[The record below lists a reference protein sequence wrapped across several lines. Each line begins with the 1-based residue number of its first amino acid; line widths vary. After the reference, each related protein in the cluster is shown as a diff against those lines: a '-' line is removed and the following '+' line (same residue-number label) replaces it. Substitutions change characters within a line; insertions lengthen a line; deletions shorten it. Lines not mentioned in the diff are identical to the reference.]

1 MSLTDDYAVKNSLNL
16 SLTDIS
22 YDSIYIYVTVYY
34 NNKVNQNIT
43 YYQERLNRSPNY
55 QIPILRLTLSSGV
68 VTSNIS
74 SELRTK
80 ELEWLNRYVDQP
92 SGGRGADITN
102 MNTGLLY
109 TTSQTLRY
117 EYSSSDWNT
126 GSVSIEFLNENY
138 PPGGGAWIVV
148 KNGSQYYVDASS
160 STTNSVPTT
169 WPYWFITDPSNPII
183 IDSFNFGTPPSNN
196 LDPICIPTNNIKF
209 SNIYNVLNDASAP
222 GGTLHNGSDPIS
234 ISNFVSA
241 THPSTD
247 TMAAL
252 TGDID
257 RKFNFI
263 SNEPTEVNKK
273 YATDISINANSS
285 DIYHDLLERS
295 YRFFDS
301 GDISYNYNNYE
312 NFTITFDAGSGNF
325 VWINIKNYNIEN
337 GYDFLYILASNTS
350 SNFENLSQAT
360 APELSQYLPTS
371 YISGTSNLQLDTWYK
386 INTQYVRFNFTS
398 DGTITESGWDIY
410 LVSSGFLETNDN
422 GLVPKNWIQL
432 SNNFGENIIENNGSI
447 ILNSTTKNKLYTPI
461 SRFTFS
467 DGPNNLPSYNN
478 TSVNGSIIFDAGEG
492 NSWKIDVGSYTFP
505 YSASGFNLFGQLKIE
520 SKANESDYFSNI
532 EKPGLAKVN
541 YGQRYPSNLQ
551 WTTPGHVFPSYNDS
565 PSYYIFEDGT
575 PALGTSGSPLII
587 DERYI
592 KFTYDNNVDNS
603 NYAGDFSGWFF
614 TLQVID
620 SNENDTENVYN
631 NGDTITDQEVSIK
644 KDFLGRCKNHD
655 PSMQIVEYVDGNYT
669 TDISK
674 NSASGNLQIGL
685 KMPIGAYDLSSS
697 DITIIGGDDNVRV
710 NGFSFTDG
718 DTSTNFVITPPLPP
732 SDALAHKIIIRVK
745 GNTFYNLPEK
755 IWNKPADNDFCWYW
769 NMPIITISSTSVN
782 LDASTNSQKIPID
795 ISCQHNFDISSL
807 LLESGLSNAILDGE
821 PVFVDGSKNA
831 TFYIIANNPSAPDI
845 STNVNINIP
854 KEAIRELDSGYFY
867 NPIDISGFSY
877 YYEPDKTAPV
887 LVVVSFTSNNS
898 NNSLAKKGDIITLV
912 VNSNEQLDISSTS
925 HSVKFRDSSS
935 KQYSATI
942 SFPSSIVM
950 NGIFDTSNNPPL
962 SGGDI
967 IVSEIIA
974 FDLGDNSGTV
984 LTKQK
989 IKYYL
994 DDFDFT
1000 NTTFT
1005 HERGTAFIPNDYRPS
1020 GTDTYGD
1027 ALTIVGPIPNDT
1039 NWESLPHNT
1048 VTVLSYTATDPA
1060 GNSKTATLTV
1070 TTEDTIGPD
1079 LLISYDGTN
1088 NLEDK
1093 TITFSFT
1100 ELPIGF
1106 DIGNIIIEP
1115 AELGATITNLTT
1127 SGLVR
1132 TALFSPLDLGNYELR
1147 VDVNVFND
1155 AAGNGNLASNIL
1167 NIEIKAMDPTMIEIL
1182 YNEEATIRRSPFYG
1196 LYDYSQFGVIYLAKE
1211 LIEAGNN
1218 ARIDISRGCSITSFF
1233 FQYIGWT
1240 RGYNANNQTVK
1251 ISHTQ
1256 ANQIERGPSGNGST
1270 SVEVNYSELDLKD
1283 TTIVKG
1289 DPRALGG
1296 RFTFIFN
1303 NTDEIGW
1310 KEISDDNKDPNLGQ
1324 PGFDT
1329 PFMWDGT
1336 SNILISWENR
1346 DGSWTSGY
1354 GNLKGGGTGN
1364 RWRGSH
1370 SWFSDNNYP
1379 TRASSYNSRVP
1390 NIRLMVIPN

>member
-1 MSLTDDYAVKNSLNL
+1 MT
-16 SLTDIS
+16 
-22 YDSIYIYVTVYY
+22 
-34 NNKVNQNIT
+34 
-43 YYQERLNRSPNY
+43 
-55 QIPILRLTLSSGV
+55 
-68 VTSNIS
+68 
-74 SELRTK
+74 
-80 ELEWLNRYVDQP
+80 
-92 SGGRGADITN
+92 
-102 MNTGLLY
+102 
-109 TTSQTLRY
+109 
-117 EYSSSDWNT
+117 
-126 GSVSIEFLNENY
+126 
-138 PPGGGAWIVV
+138 
-148 KNGSQYYVDASS
+148 
-160 STTNSVPTT
+160 
-169 WPYWFITDPSNPII
+169 
-183 IDSFNFGTPPSNN
+183 
-196 LDPICIPTNNIKF
+196 DPICIPTNNIKF

-241 THPSTD
+241 THPSND

-252 TGDID
+252 TGDVD
-257 RKFNFI
+257 RKFNVI
-263 SNEPTEVNKK
+263 SNKPTEVNEK

-301 GDISYNYNNYE
+301 GGESSEYKNSE

-337 GYDFLYILASNTS
+337 GYDFLYILAANSS
-350 SNFENLSQAT
+350 SNFDNLSEET
-360 APELSQYLPTS
+360 APELSQHLPNS
-371 YISGTSNLQLDTWYK
+371 YISGTISTLQLNTWYK
-386 INTQYVRFNFTS
+386 INTQYVKFRFTS
-398 DGTITESGWDIY
+398 DGSITRSGWDIY

-467 DGPNNLPSYNN
+467 DGPNNLPEILNDELDGEI
-478 TSVNGSIIFDAGEG
+478 TFDAGYG
-492 NSWKIDVGSYTFP
+492 NNWKIELGKFEFWRSN
-505 YSASGFNLFGQLKIE
+505 SSNLFGQLSLRSTDNLNDNFTKVSI
-520 SKANESDYFSNI
+520 NGLINTYDQVTDGLMNDGINGYYPPGNDWDINGYVIPGSNTFGI
-532 EKPGLAKVN
+532 SWGLAFTNPTITVRNRYLKFKYVN
-541 YGQRYPSNLQ
+541 NLANLNKNQ
-551 WTTPGHVFPSYNDS
+551 ANVS
-565 PSYYIFEDGT
+565 GT
-575 PALGTSGSPLII
+575 NI
-587 DERYI
+587 
-592 KFTYDNNVDNS
+592 
-603 NYAGDFSGWFF
+603 GWEF

-620 SNENDTENVYN
+620 SSENDTENVYN

-655 PSMQIVEYVDGNYT
+655 PSMQIVEYDGNYT
-669 TDISK
+669 TNISK

-697 DITIIGGDDNVRV
+697 DITIIGGDGTVGVDT
-710 NGFSFTDG
+710 FSFTDG
-718 DTSTNFVITPPLPP
+718 DTSTNFFITPP

-782 LDASTNSQKIPID
+782 LDASTNSQRIPIN
-795 ISCQHNFDISSL
+795 ISCQHNFDISNL
-807 LLESGLSNAILDGE
+807 LLETGLSNAILDGE
-821 PVFVDGSKNA
+821 PVFDGSKNA
-831 TFYIIANNPSAPDI
+831 TFYIIANNPSSTDI

-854 KEAIRELDSGYFY
+854 KEAIRELESDYFY

-935 KQYSATI
+935 NQYSATI

-1027 ALTIVGPIPNDT
+1027 ALTIVGPIPNNT
-1039 NWESLPHNT
+1039 NWESLSHNT

-1070 TTEDTIGPD
+1070 TTEDTIGPE

-1088 NLEDK
+1088 NLGDK

-1115 AELGATITNLTT
+1115 AGLGATITNLTT

-1132 TALFSPLDLGNYELR
+1132 TALFSPSVLATYELSVA
-1147 VDVNVFND
+1147 VDEFND
-1155 AAGNGNLASNIL
+1155 AAGNGNLLSNKLELLLDTAGITPQTIQIGSGKTR
-1167 NIEIKAMDPTMIEIL
+1167 IEKA
-1182 YNEEATIRRSPFYG
+1182 PFSG
-1196 LYDYSQFGVIYLAKE
+1196 LYDYSQFGVIYLAT
-1211 LIEAGNN
+1211 
-1218 ARIDISRGCSITSFF
+1218 DIHNETGTALGTPGTISSLFF
-1233 FQYIGWT
+1233 EYTLWST
-1240 RGYNANNQTVK
+1240 GYTVLRQTVK

-1256 ANQIERGPSGNGST
+1256 AERIQGGGDGSL
-1270 SVEVNYSELDLKD
+1270 SVYPDYRNITLWD
-1283 TTIVKG
+1283 TTTVKEN
-1289 DPRALGG
+1289 
-1296 RFTFIFN
+1296 FTFKN
-1303 NTDEIGW
+1303 PVSESWEEIGGS
-1310 KEISDDNKDPNLGQ
+1310 ES
-1324 PGFDT
+1324 PGFT
-1329 PFMWDGT
+1329 TNFSWNGT
-1336 SNILISWENR
+1336 DNILISWENR
-1346 DGSWTSGY
+1346 DGSWKSGY
-1354 GNLKGGGTGN
+1354 GYLRGGSVGY
-1364 RWRGSH
+1364 SQSAH
-1370 SWFSDNNYP
+1370 SWYRDDYYP
-1379 TRASSYNSRVP
+1379 IRSSVDTRYSP
-1390 NIRLMVIPN
+1390 NIRLVFS